1 MLEVAGECVW
11 VLKTVTTTSQLSV
24 RCFFPTEQTLISPL
38 LRQKTTK
45 QILHTLTIFMSNI
58 HTWLKNEKMFYLVPK
73 YIHTKKSS
81 ETGTFWVIL
90 DKKFF
95 GAGCVSVFKYITG
108 AAQKN
113 LRFNL
118 FICWQLVYILSL
130 LFLLICGKH

>member
-1 MLEVAGECVW
+1 
-11 VLKTVTTTSQLSV
+11 
-24 RCFFPTEQTLISPL
+24 
-38 LRQKTTK
+38 
-45 QILHTLTIFMSNI
+45 
-58 HTWLKNEKMFYLVPK
+58 MFYLVPK

-81 ETGTFWVIL
+81 ETGTFWVTL

-118 FICWQLVYILSL
+118 FIRWQLVYIFITVILAYMWETL
-130 LFLLICGKH
+130 KQLCIC